1 MDQCNLPSDKTSR
14 AMEVRVRSMVNA
26 IQTEFDVSAGA
37 IFLAFMLV
45 LLDIDRT
52 DVTTHM
58 QIYKKILY
66 GKAKASDLLKLLGSY
81 AGKR

>member
-14 AMEVRVRSMVNA
+14 AMEARVRSMVNA
-26 IQTEFDVSAGA
+26 IQKEFNVSAGA

-45 LLDIDRT
+45 LLDIDQA

-58 QIYKKILY
+58 EIYKKIL
-66 GKAKASDLLKLLGSY
+66 
-81 AGKR
+81 

>member
-1 MDQCNLPSDKTSR
+1 MDQCDFPIDKTSR
-14 AMEVRVRSMVNA
+14 AMEARVRSMVNA
-26 IQTEFDVSAGA
+26 IQTEFNVSAGA

-45 LLDIDRT
+45 LLDIDRA

-58 QIYKKILY
+58 GIYKRILY
-66 GKAKASDLLKLLGSY
+66 GKAKTSDLLRVLGSY